1 MTTAIIGAGTIG
13 GTLAREL
20 VAGGERVVIAARDQ
34 SDAASLAQG
43 LGELASA
50 APVRQAIQA
59 ADVVVFAVWFDTI
72 KELLA
77 QDGDLLDGKVV
88 VDPSN
93 PMGFD
98 EKGQPFRTLPDDRS
112 QASIVAALLPSGAR
126 YVKAFGSLGADSLA
140 HEANR
145 KPRRAVLFY
154 ATDDDDSGAAVERL
168 ITAAGFDPVKVGGV
182 AAAGRIEV
190 PGGDL
195 HQYGGLNGNVL
206 DLIAARAAMASG
218 QAAP

>member
-1 MTTAIIGAGTIG
+1 MTTAIIGAGNIG

-77 QDGDLLDGKVV
+77 QDGDLLDGKLV

-98 EKGQPFRTLPDDRS
+98 DKGQPFRTLPDDQS
-112 QASIVAALLPSGAR
+112 QASIVAALLPSGAH

-154 ATDDDDSGAAVERL
+154 ATDNDASGATVERL

-206 DLIAARAAMASG
+206 DLIAARTAMASG
-218 QAAP
+218 QAAA

>member
-1 MTTAIIGAGTIG
+1 MTTAIIGAGNIG

-20 VAGGERVVIAARDQ
+20 VAGGERVVIAARDA
-34 SDAASLAQG
+34 SDAEAVARD

-50 APVRQAIQA
+50 APVREAIQA

-77 QDGDLLDGKVV
+77 RDGDLLHGKVV

-98 EKGQPFRTLPDDRS
+98 EKGRAFRTLPDDRS
-112 QASIVAALLPSGAR
+112 QASIVAALLPSGAH

-140 HEANR
+140 QEANR
-145 KPRRAVLFY
+145 EPHRAVLFY
-154 ATDDDDSGAAVERL
+154 ATDDDDSGATVERL
-168 ITAAGFDPVKVGGV
+168 ITAAGFDPVKIGGV

-195 HQYGGLNGNVL
+195 HQFGGLNGKVL
-206 DLIAARAAMASG
+206 DRSAALAAIAGTHAAA
-218 QAAP
+218 

>member
-1 MTTAIIGAGTIG
+1 MTTAIIGAGNIG
-13 GTLAREL
+13 GALAREL

-34 SDAASLAQG
+34 SDAESLAQG

-50 APVRQAIQA
+50 ATVREAIQA

-72 KELLA
+72 KELLE

-98 EKGQPFRTLPDDRS
+98 ENGQPFRTLPGDQS
-112 QASIVAALLPSGAR
+112 QGSIVAALLPAGAH

-140 HEANR
+140 QEANR
-145 KPRRAVLFY
+145 EPHRAVLFY
-154 ATDDDDSGAAVERL
+154 ATDDDAAGAAVERL
-168 ITAAGFDPVKVGGV
+168 ITAAGFDPVKVGGL

-195 HQYGGLNGNVL
+195 HQFGGLNGEVL
-206 DLIAARAAMASG
+206 DRVAAAAAVAG
-218 QAAP
+218 AEAAA

>member
-1 MTTAIIGAGTIG
+1 
-13 GTLAREL
+13 
-20 VAGGERVVIAARDQ
+20 
-34 SDAASLAQG
+34 
-43 LGELASA
+43 LASA

-77 QDGDLLDGKVV
+77 QDGDLLDGKLV

-98 EKGQPFRTLPDDRS
+98 DKGQPFRTLPDDQS
-112 QASIVAALLPSGAR
+112 QASIVAALLPSGAH

-154 ATDDDDSGAAVERL
+154 ATDNDASGATVERL
-168 ITAAGFDPVKVGGV
+168 ITAAGFDPVKVGGI

-206 DLIAARAAMASG
+206 DLIAARTAMASG
-218 QAAP
+218 QAAA